1 MVQLLYLPP
10 LLGMLLTGVLLR
22 NVPYIDVAKVCQLP
36 YPSSVAKVPV
46 LQGVD
51 PEWYAATRTTALVV
65 ILLRACL
72 GLNPQVLRQLSGMV
86 FRLAMLPCL
95 IETSA
100 VCLASHLLLGLP
112 WTWAAM
118 MGFSLAAVSPA
129 VVVSCLLSL
138 QDRGYG
144 VMKGIPSLVIAA
156 ASMDD
161 VLAISCFTVLLGIT
175 FQQNQA
181 DTNMV
186 MLLLH
191 APLEI
196 LVAVA
201 FGLAWGVLITYLP
214 PQPQPSSAIRKVF

>member
-1 MVQLLYLPP
+1 M
-10 LLGMLLTGVLLR
+10 
-22 NVPYIDVAKVCQLP
+22 
-36 YPSSVAKVPV
+36 

-72 GLNPQVLRQLSGMV
+72 GLNPQVLRQLSGLV

-95 IETSA
+95 LETSA

-144 VMKGIPSLVIAA
+144 VVKGIPSLVIAA

-175 FQQNQA
+175 FQQSQP
-181 DTNMV
+181 DTNLV

-196 LVAVA
+196 LVAVG

-214 PQPQPSSAIRKVF
+214 PQPQPSSLIRKVFSVQWRLLD